1 MKIAVS
7 ISDDGNISP
16 LFDVSKRVW
25 IGEQLPDRGYEPG
38 DLLEIASSDGESKIN
53 ILVAKKVEFLLCGA
67 ISRCL
72 EAYARSYG
80 MEIEPFLCGSMDEI
94 LEEFAKGESIKPA
107 HRMPGCPGRRE
118 MNNGC
123 LRKAGC
129 CPARDQQNIRKSK

>member
-7 ISDDGNISP
+7 ISGEGNISP

-53 ILVAKKVEFLLCGA
+53 ILVAKKVELLLCGA

-80 MEIEPFLCGSMDEI
+80 MEVEPFLCGSMDEI
-94 LEEFAKGESIKPA
+94 LEEFAKGESIKPE
-107 HRMPGCPGRRE
+107 HRMPGCPGRRGSG
-118 MNNGC
+118 NGC
-123 LRKAGC
+123 RRRAGRCADRKK
-129 CPARDQQNIRKSK
+129 QNKKEA